1 MKTEE
6 FGMILSVNASAHKA
20 LSGMAH
26 NVSDAPLANF
36 MQLTAATVHKEL
48 SLTELNVQSE
58 QVTDASDFPIQIGT
72 ELTAFAS
79 QVSQPA
85 VTPVSVT
92 VLSLATTVNDAPQ
105 NLTPFGPMAF
115 ASATMVTST

>member
-1 MKTEE
+1 
-6 FGMILSVNASAHKA
+6 
-20 LSGMAH
+20 
-26 NVSDAPLANF
+26 

-58 QVTDASDFPIQIGT
+58 QVTDASEFPIQIGT